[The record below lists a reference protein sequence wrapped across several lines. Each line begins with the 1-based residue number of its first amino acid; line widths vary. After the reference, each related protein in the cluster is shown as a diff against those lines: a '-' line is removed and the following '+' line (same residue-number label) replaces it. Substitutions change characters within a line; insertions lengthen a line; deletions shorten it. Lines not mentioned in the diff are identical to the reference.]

1 MSSAGSRAPVEVVAK
16 GLAAALMA
24 QGVSGQDAR
33 IAAEHMVEGTARGY
47 LGHGVERVLD
57 MLDGIRHGTI
67 NASPNRKIV
76 REGAAFS
83 VMDADHGLGA
93 PAMGEAVIHARR
105 HAKHCG
111 IGMVGVVNAGHI
123 GVLGPW
129 AEALALDGLFG
140 VVMSST
146 EPAAVVPGGRTPLLG
161 TNPVAYAFTTADGP
175 VCADFATV
183 SSTRSQLLAHASDGL
198 PLAPGVAVDEDG
210 EPTVDADAALR
221 GGILPMGGG
230 LRGTWIALL
239 VSLLAGPVIG
249 APANHEVTG
258 TRWLSAPPAKGDLL
272 VAIDLNQTADRSQFM
287 DSTNELFEAILAD
300 APLIRRPGTA
310 GITRRSEAF
319 QAGIPVSHRLA
330 AVLTGLPAPD
340 SEI

>member
-1 MSSAGSRAPVEVVAK
+1 MTE
-16 GLAAALMA
+16 GLARALLA
-24 QGVSGQDAR
+24 QGIIERDAR

-57 MLDGIRHGTI
+57 MLDGLRGGTI
-67 NASPNRKIV
+67 NANPNRTIV
-76 REGAAFS
+76 REGVAFS

-93 PAMGEAVIHARR
+93 PAMDEAVVRARR

-129 AEALALDGLFG
+129 AEALASDGLFG

-146 EPAAVVPGGRTPLLG
+146 EPAAIIPGGRTALLG
-161 TNPVAYAFTTADGP
+161 TNPVAYAFTTSDGP

-183 SSTRSQLLAHASDGL
+183 SSTRSQLLAHASGDL
-198 PLAPGVAVDEDG
+198 PLAPGVAVDEHG
-210 EPTVDADAALR
+210 KPTVDASAALR
-221 GGILPMGGG
+221 GGILPLGGG
-230 LRGTWIALL
+230 LRGTWITLL

-258 TRWLSAPPAKGDLL
+258 TRWLTAPPAKGDLL
-272 VAIDLNQTADRSQFM
+272 VAIDLSRTADHSQFM
-287 DSTNELFEAILAD
+287 ESTHELFEAISAD
-300 APLIRRPGTA
+300 VPSVRRPGTA
-310 GITRRSEAF
+310 GISRRSEAF
-319 QAGIPVSHRLA
+319 RVGIPVSHRLA
-330 AVLTGLPAPD
+330 ALLTGLTAGD
-340 SEI
+340 SQA